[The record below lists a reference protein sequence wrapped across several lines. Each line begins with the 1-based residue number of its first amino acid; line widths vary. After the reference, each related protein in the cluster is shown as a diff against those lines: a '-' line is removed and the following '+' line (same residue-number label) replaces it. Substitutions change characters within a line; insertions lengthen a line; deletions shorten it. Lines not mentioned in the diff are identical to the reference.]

1 MSTASATAG
10 APPGAFAAPGLLTRA
25 APGLLYGIRLWA
37 SVCLAMFVAF
47 RLELE
52 SPFWAATSAAIVCQP
67 SLGASLRKGGFRMI
81 GTVIGAT
88 AIVLM
93 TAAFPQSRI
102 GFLAILA
109 LWIGLCG
116 FTAAILRNF
125 AGYAAALSGYTA
137 AIIFA
142 DSSSDPTATFMLAV
156 TRASEIC
163 LGIVCAGVVLA
174 GTDFGTARQRL
185 AAKIAGILHEA
196 PTAWPKPWPRSR
208 PTMRTCGT
216 NAARWCWKRPRWT
229 RSSTRR
235 SAKPRICAPG
245 PARCNARSTACC
257 RPCRAGAR
265 SPITG

>member
-1 MSTASATAG
+1 M
-10 APPGAFAAPGLLTRA
+10 
-25 APGLLYGIRLWA
+25 LYGIRLWA

-47 RLELE
+47 KLELE

-81 GTVIGAT
+81 GTLIGAV

-93 TAAFPQSRI
+93 TAAFPQSRV
-102 GFLAILA
+102 GFLASLA

-116 FTAAILRNF
+116 FAAAILRNF

-142 DSSSDPTATFMLAV
+142 DSSTDPTQTFMLAV
-156 TRASEIC
+156 SRATEIC

-185 AAKIAGILHEA
+185 AEKIAHLIHAGVKGLAETLDTD
-196 PTAWPKPWPRSR
+196 PPRLRDHAR
-208 PTMRTCGT
+208 PPP
-216 NAARWCWKRPRWT
+216 RPRA
-229 RSSTRR
+229 RNVHAGSNHRR
-235 SAKPRICAPG
+235 SDR
-245 PARCNARSTACC
+245 
-257 RPCRAGAR
+257 
-265 SPITG
+265 